1 MRRMYVN
8 CGKRDGQEGGGGG
21 ERLRVLVII
30 SMHAEPTAPRWWPS
44 ACACLP
50 PPPLLLCLSRFCHL
64 PAEITSTGRAG
75 GRMRVGASGY
85 NSRYIA
91 YEIRC
96 LQGWRSHERL

>member
-1 MRRMYVN
+1 MARKKKGEEEEESGSREEPVAPA
-8 CGKRDGQEGGGGG
+8 GFGGNLDAC
-21 ERLRVLVII
+21 RA
-30 SMHAEPTAPRWWPS
+30 HS
-44 ACACLP
+44 ASLAAIGVCLLP
-50 PPPLLLCLSRFCHL
+50 PPPLLCLSHFCHL